1 MSRNASRRKKH
12 TRNHLTLTPTLTLIL
27 IFRKESMVQG
37 LSRGVRAE
45 DVSGCVE
52 ETLMRQQIKLEELE
66 NFIKIR
72 TSKVDS
78 TYI

>member
-1 MSRNASRRKKH
+1 
-12 TRNHLTLTPTLTLIL
+12 
-27 IFRKESMVQG
+27 MVQG